1 MSSKSDIARALAGRQ
16 LPGMILFSMGLYAM
30 VLGWTVP
37 PALLSWPGAT
47 GNDSSWGPYILS
59 LFLQFSGGL
68 LMLGSLLY
76 LKVHW
81 QLVIGV
87 FLVALIALY
96 LEGRLFPTDP
106 YSLWIPSGF
115 LTAVLVLVLS
125 VILLVRVHGLWPDL
139 WRTLLVTGVSAA
151 IVYVAAYV
159 SSQIAASGPGSTL
172 GNPPPG
178 SPIYPLS
185 SLLVGGIDILVIV
198 YWLRRRGREFIRS
211 GRQQETPLE

>member
-1 MSSKSDIARALAGRQ
+1 MSSKSDIARAPASQQVL
-16 LPGMILFSMGLYAM
+16 GMILFSMGLYAM

-47 GNDSSWGPYILS
+47 GNDSSWGPYLLS
-59 LFLQFSGGL
+59 LFLLFSGGL

-81 QLVIGV
+81 PLVMGV
-87 FLVALIALY
+87 FVVALIALF

-106 YSLWIPSGF
+106 YFLWRPSGF
-115 LTAVLVLVLS
+115 FTACIVLVLS
-125 VILLVRVHGLWPDL
+125 LILLVRIHRMWSAL

-151 IVYVAAYV
+151 IVYVAAYI
-159 SSQIAASGPGSTL
+159 SAQIAATGPGSTL

-178 SPIYPLS
+178 SPIYPLAS
-185 SLLVGGIDILVIV
+185 FLVGSIDILVIA
-198 YWLRRRGREFIRS
+198 YWLKRRGRETRYS
-211 GRQQETPLE
+211 E